1 MKRTVDVNIP
11 LGPIHPCFKE
21 PARLKCEAK
30 GERIVAAEVESGT

>member
-30 GERIVAAEVESGT
+30 GDVLSLPKWSSGT

>member
-21 PARLKCEAK
+21 PARLKVNVLSLPK
-30 GERIVAAEVESGT
+30 WSSGT